1 MQWTHVETAR
11 HALVLK
17 PSSEPDAVNR
27 LQMEDVVFEGNV
39 ATDFGGALEV
49 SAPADVTV
57 SW

>member
-1 MQWTHVETAR
+1 METAR